1 MLKLT
6 WHLVTGGKEYRSQCS
21 SSHTRPGNE
30 ADIRTCREVVGF
42 LGENETGQ
50 GAGGGWGG
58 VIHVTLPD
66 FGRLHFIP
74 RLFLA
79 IVLLKK

>member
-6 WHLVTGGKEYRSQCS
+6 WHLATGGKEYRSQCS

-30 ADIRTCREVVGF
+30 ADIGTCREALLDFWVF
-42 LGENETGQ
+42 RGENETGQ
-50 GAGGGWGG
+50 GAGGGLGN

-66 FGRLHFIP
+66 FETLHYFP
-74 RLFLA
+74 QTFS
-79 IVLLKK
+79 